1 MTVSE
6 QAGKQDMVI
15 TRVFDAPRER
25 VFTAFTEPRLVKKWY
40 GPEGFT
46 APVIEAE
53 LRTGGRYLYCME
65 SPEGIDY
72 WSAGVYRE
80 FTPPERIVAIDS
92 FADPEG
98 NIVPASYYGLGGDWP
113 LESEVVISFEEEGG
127 GTRITIRQAGVPGG
141 ADLDRVRRMRERS
154 LDRLAQVVDM
164 GDGCRSKAGLGERR
178 EED

>member
-6 QAGKQDMVI
+6 QVGKQDMVI

-25 VFTAFTEPRLVKKWY
+25 VFMAYTEPRLVKRWY

-46 APVIEAE
+46 APMIEAE
-53 LRTGGRYLYCME
+53 LRPGGRYLYCME
-65 SPEGIDY
+65 SPEGKEY

-80 FTPPERIVAIDS
+80 FSPPERIVAIDS

-98 NIVPASYYGLGGDWP
+98 NIVPASYYGLSGDWP
-113 LESEVVISFEEEGG
+113 LESEVIITFREEGS
-127 GTRITIRQAGVPGG
+127 GTRITIRQAGMPGG
-141 ADLDRVRRMRERS
+141 ADLDNMMVGWNQS
-154 LDRLAQVVDM
+154 LDKLARVVDM
-164 GDGCRSKAGLGERR
+164 RDGCRAKAGLGERR